1 MKKQGLGYRVG
12 EKISRIGYS
21 FRGAQDFQQNGAHTT
36 PLGNQNYY
44 LDYDHFYKGWYVN
57 SGYYNPF
64 SLWGR

>member
-1 MKKQGLGYRVG
+1 MDNR
-12 EKISRIGYS
+12 
-21 FRGAQDFQQNGAHTT
+21 FRGTQCAQQKGIHTT

-44 LDYDHFYKGWYVN
+44 LDYSNFNRYMFMS